1 VKGNYAYTYFPN
13 LFWWLN
19 CPTQIIGLT
28 SLLQCISYTG
38 VKGSHLANKKNKNW
52 VQQREQGI
60 TEVCPSLAHR
70 TVSGATLDS
79 VRCTRGLHAEL
90 FTFGK
95 IQRRSAIIHRT
106 VRCTP
111 DSVRCPR
118 GERLW
123 NSPASGIRSAIIHRT
138 CPVSQRSNDYFAP
151 TVTCRSVKCAPE
163 RAEVRH
169 ARCGAPDT
177 LQYMSGE
184 PPDIKAGPAVR
195 APTVGTQRP
204 GDVAGAPDTV
214 RCAPDCPMH
223 HATDSPTKRLVWWL
237 GL

>member
-1 VKGNYAYTYFPN
+1 VP
-13 LFWWLN
+13 
-19 CPTQIIGLT
+19 P
-28 SLLQCISYTG
+28 
-38 VKGSHLANKKNKNW
+38 
-52 VQQREQGI
+52 
-60 TEVCPSLAHR
+60 
-70 TVSGATLDS
+70 DS

-90 FTFGK
+90 LTFGK

-118 GERLW
+118 EEQLW
-123 NSPASGIRSAIIHRT
+123 NSPASGICFAIIHRT
-138 CPVSQRSNDYFAP
+138 CPVRCPPDCPVSQRSNGYFAP
-151 TVTCRSVKCAPE
+151 TVTCRSIKCAPE

-169 ARCGAPDT
+169 ARSGTPNT
-177 LQYMSGE
+177 LQYMSGV
-184 PPDIKAGPAVR
+184 PPDIQAGPALR

-214 RCAPDCPMH
+214 RCAPDCPVH
-223 HATDSPTKRLVWWL
+223 HATAASTKRLVWWL